1 MSRDPCPDIRDRFS
15 DLLEGRL
22 DEGTRAAIDA
32 HLAACDACRAEW
44 SSFSAAVDVLRDHAP
59 AGLRRGEF
67 RQILDAVDDE
77 ARRVAGN
84 ASAAADPRDDAFR
97 RAMTGA
103 PRTSGRGRS
112 IATHAAALALGV
124 AAAAVVLPGL
134 GFRAPASPRSEIVPP
149 TTGAPAAAREV
160 ALALEPGTGLL
171 LRDGRPVDAGS
182 DAPVVPRPGDV
193 LRVAPGA
200 GLSLVLGDA
209 GSVRIEAPPAE
220 VPPPEIVERE
230 VPVERIRYVSRGPLV
245 TIDGPAFEHAIVR
258 FEGLVRTVGTQ
269 VSDLVERAEPSPRE
283 PRAVDAGPTPSPA
296 RRADPVVRAPSPDV
310 VEVTPAPPAPEPTP
324 PVARRSTADLPAV
337 ASAVVADEP
346 RPRPV
351 LVRRIGNRLRIE
363 TFGAPYEVIPDLI
376 AHLDSGDP
384 DVAEG
389 ARLRLEEIRESLVA
403 DPDLAARLADP
414 AAQEGDGGTLAFVKG
429 LFGDEPPP
437 APRSET
443 ESWQAWW
450 ERNAIHILEAGTWG
464 TF

>member
-1 MSRDPCPDIRDRFS
+1 
-15 DLLEGRL
+15 
-22 DEGTRAAIDA
+22 
-32 HLAACDACRAEW
+32 
-44 SSFSAAVDVLRDHAP
+44 
-59 AGLRRGEF
+59 
-67 RQILDAVDDE
+67 
-77 ARRVAGN
+77 
-84 ASAAADPRDDAFR
+84 
-97 RAMTGA
+97 
-103 PRTSGRGRS
+103 
-112 IATHAAALALGV
+112 ALVLGV
-124 AAAAVVLPGL
+124 AAAAAVLPGL
-134 GFRAPASPRSEIVPP
+134 GFRAPAAPRSEVAPP

-160 ALALEPGTGLL
+160 ALALEPGTGTL
-171 LRDGRPVDAGS
+171 LRDGRPVAADP

-245 TIDGPAFEHAIVR
+245 AIDGPAFEHAIVR

-269 VSDLVERAEPSPRE
+269 VSGLVERSAPA
-283 PRAVDAGPTPSPA
+283 PRAAVDVEPPASGARPAG
-296 RRADPVVRAPSPDV
+296 RAVHAPSPDV
-310 VEVTPAPPAPEPTP
+310 VEVAPAPPAAE
-324 PVARRSTADLPAV
+324 RSTAVALAPASTEPSAAAA
-337 ASAVVADEP
+337 ASFADEP

-403 DPDLAARLADP
+403 DPDLAARLAEPD
-414 AAQEGDGGTLAFVKG
+414 AEEGDGGTLAFVKG

-437 APRSET
+437 SPRSET